1 MSPANSYTNKKA
13 LRKVCIYTYT
23 AIIPEHLF
31 QRFGGVESTVVAT
44 GLVAVLFPTIATTV
58 IRI

>member
-1 MSPANSYTNKKA
+1 MNVASKFIYEQKT

-31 QRFGGVESTVVAT
+31 QRFGGVESTVTAT
-44 GLVAVLFPTIATTV
+44 GLVAVLFFCHLL
-58 IRI
+58 

>member
-1 MSPANSYTNKKA
+1 MH
-13 LRKVCIYTYT
+13 IYTYT

-44 GLVAVLFPTIATTV
+44 GLVAVLFSTIATTV